1 MTAYTIIPANGA
13 PVTDVPFH
21 ARHLI
26 EGVWQGSADR
36 QVFDPTSPSHGTVV
50 SQSAL
55 GGEVEVI
62 AAARSAFG
70 TWSAQS
76 GKARAA
82 AVLHVA
88 VNLKKAVAFEPATET
103 RITA

>member
-26 EGVWQGSADR
+26 GGVWQGSADR
-36 QVFDPTSPSHGTVV
+36 LLFDSTSPSHGMVV

-55 GGEVEVI
+55 CGEVEAT
-62 AAARSAFG
+62 AAARAAFG
-70 TWSAQS
+70 AWSAQF

-82 AVLHVA
+82 AVLRVA

-103 RITA
+103 RIPA